1 MNPRTI
7 IILYDGNE
15 PSQYTLTRVIT
26 ELTASGVISNTN
38 SVVVKTLNTV
48 ETENAMKNG
57 IIIPKLKNQQDEDLE
72 KALTYILSFIGS
84 NEIITAMNMQ
94 RAIFSNDNLL
104 KNACTIISN
113 YEGNVID
120 KGRIARKIGIS
131 SINLNAIIKVC
142 NYLKTLN
149 V

>member
-26 ELTASGVISNTN
+26 ELTASGIISNTN
-38 SVVVKTLNTV
+38 SVIVKTLNTV
-48 ETENAMKNG
+48 ETENATKNG
-57 IIIPKLKNQQDEDLE
+57 IILPKLQNQQDADFE

-94 RAIFSNDNLL
+94 KAIFSNDSLL
-104 KNACTIISN
+104 KNACIIV
-113 YEGNVID
+113 GNHPGSLIT
-120 KGRIARKIGIS
+120 KSKIAKKMGINS
-131 SINLNAIIKVC
+131 LHFDAIIKVC
-142 NYLKTLN
+142 NYIKSN